1 MLSQIHSMVC
11 GTECGCN
18 LNNIHVMCLQG
29 VNWQVQNARTAVEN
43 LRRELTQLKSQ
54 HKVLTT
60 DLKKAQEAVRA
71 AQTQQQQ
78 EEPRCVQELDRLR
91 AELQEDEQG
100 SE

>member
-1 MLSQIHSMVC
+1 MLSQVHSIVC

-18 LNNIHVMCLQG
+18 LNMCLQG
-29 VNWQVQNARTAVEN
+29 VNWQVQNARTAVED